1 MLLKKLI
8 LKIKN
13 FYLHRNELLQI
24 LDKIK
29 KIKYKKILIIAS
41 SNSSSK
47 FNKGSEIDKFEYII
61 RFNGAPTKNFEN
73 IVGSKT
79 NMMCVSEDLFKKN
92 VNLLIVSF

>member
-1 MLLKKLI
+1 MLFKKLI

-47 FNKGSEIDKFEYII
+47 I
-61 RFNGAPTKNFEN
+61 
-73 IVGSKT
+73 
-79 NMMCVSEDLFKKN
+79 
-92 VNLLIVSF
+92 